1 MGLFEMLPQVGG
13 VAGTVAAFLV
23 VLGVVVFVHEYGHY
37 IVGRWCGI
45 HAEVFSIGFGRE
57 IFGWVDK
64 RGTRWRVA
72 VLPLGGYVKFLGDA
86 DAASARPDDAALA
99 RMSSGDRSRS
109 FPDAA
114 LWRRALTVAA
124 GPAFNFALA
133 IVIYAVLAGVL
144 GMGSDRPVVG
154 VRADAAPE
162 IEALREGDEILAVAG
177 TEVRVFAD
185 IQRAY
190 DAAAEETPGREV
202 FPVALRRDG
211 RTIEVETGP
220 LVPPV
225 VGSVAQGAPAERA
238 GLRPGDRILS
248 VDGAPVASFSDLQR
262 SIRAS
267 GERPVTLALRD
278 PGGVERAVTLEP
290 KLNPAP
296 TPGGGI
302 ELRPLI
308 GVTAVPLI
316 GPESRTPGP
325 IEAVGHGVERTW
337 QVISASLTYVGAIVT
352 GRTDASGLGGP
363 IRIATLS
370 GDAAASGLV
379 TFIGMIAL
387 ISASIGMINLFP
399 IPVLD
404 GGHLVFYAV
413 EAVRGKPVGEKV
425 QEAAT
430 AVGLGLVLM
439 LMVFVTWNDIVNL

>member
-57 IFGWVDK
+57 IFGWVDR

-72 VLPLGGYVKFLGDA
+72 VLPLGGYVKFLGDS
-86 DAASARPDDAALA
+86 DASSARPDDAALA
-99 RMSSGDRSRS
+99 RMSSAERSRS

-133 IVIYAVLAGVL
+133 IVIYAVLAGSL
-144 GMGSDRPVVG
+144 GVGSDRPVVG

-162 IEALREGDEILAVAG
+162 IAALREGDEILAVAG

-190 DAAAEETPGREV
+190 DAAAAETPGRET
-202 FPVALRRDG
+202 FPVALRREG
-211 RTIEVETGP
+211 RVIEVETGP
-220 LVPPV
+220 VVPPV
-225 VGSVAQGAPAERA
+225 VGSVAQGAPADRA
-238 GLRPGDRILS
+238 GLAPGDRILS
-248 VDGAPVASFSDLQR
+248 VDGAPVASFGDLQR
-262 SIRAS
+262 SIRES
-267 GERPVTLALRD
+267 GERPVTLALRGPD
-278 PGGVERAVTLEP
+278 GAEREVTLEP

-308 GVTAVPLI
+308 GVTAIPLI

-325 IEAVGHGVERTW
+325 IEAVGQGVERTW

-370 GDAAASGLV
+370 GDAAASGIV

-430 AVGLGLVLM
+430 VIGLGLVLM